1 MWSALSESAGL
12 LSTVVASGDD
22 LPSAVTTPL
31 NQLLGWV
38 MWLLCVAAIARL
50 LFIGGQMGHAHN
62 NPHAEPPDTPLG
74 VVLGLCFGGAA
85 AGIAGALLTF

>member
-1 MWSALSESAGL
+1 MWSVLADSAGTM
-12 LSTVVASGDD
+12 SAAVASGDD
-22 LPSAVTTPL
+22 LPSEVTRPL
-31 NQLLGWV
+31 NQLLGWI

-62 NPHAEPPDTPLG
+62 NPHGEPPDTPLG
-74 VVLGLCFGGAA
+74 VVLGLCLGGAA